1 MVKRKTKF
9 KTLKEYDDEIEY
21 VRQVI
26 HHSSEL
32 FQVRDQIRY
41 LDRLYKERQVILN
54 EKINSNSD
62 WWRADGQTKTKV

>member
-62 WWRADGQTKTKV
+62 